1 MGIIEGLA
9 ARFNLAGDRKF
20 NQNENRVPA
29 GNPEAYASGIS
40 AEDAYK
46 LQLANEAAAKS
57 YGRNVETMQSAPVS
71 NGQIAPTYWDA
82 AQKASDYELMRGLAE
97 RQAK

>member
-20 NQNENRVPA
+20 NQNENRVPV
-29 GNPEAYASGIS
+29 GNPEVYAPGIS

-46 LQLANEAAAKS
+46 LQLVQQAQDANYAKAVAAMRGAS
-57 YGRNVETMQSAPVS
+57 VT
-71 NGQIAPTYWDA
+71 NGQIAPEYWNA
-82 AQKASDYELMRGLAE
+82 AQKASDYELGGLAG
-97 RQAK
+97 RQGR

>member
-20 NQNENRVPA
+20 NQNENRVPV
-29 GNPEAYASGIS
+29 GNPEAYVPGIS

-46 LQLANEAAAKS
+46 LQLVQQAQDANYAKDIA
-57 YGRNVETMQSAPVS
+57 TMRGATVT
-71 NGQIAPTYWDA
+71 NGQISPEYWNA
-82 AQKASDYELMRGLAE
+82 AQGASDYERGLAG
-97 RQAK
+97 RQGR